1 MNQRFAIGAPK
12 WGPNCYAANREG
24 YAKLSARSGSTPI
37 WDRLNH
43 KKVLPM
49 CLGESVTY
57 VLEHSPLERSRAIQK
72 SLTQSIAGIIRS
84 LFPPLFVSL
93 SATEWGRGPG

>member
-12 WGPNCYAANREG
+12 WGPSCYAANREG
-24 YAKLSARSGSTPI
+24 FAKLSARSGSTPI

-57 VLEHSPLERSRAIQK
+57 VLEHSDEGKPHFITQRPVIFYRNSSAI
-72 SLTQSIAGIIRS
+72 T
-84 LFPPLFVSL
+84 
-93 SATEWGRGPG
+93 